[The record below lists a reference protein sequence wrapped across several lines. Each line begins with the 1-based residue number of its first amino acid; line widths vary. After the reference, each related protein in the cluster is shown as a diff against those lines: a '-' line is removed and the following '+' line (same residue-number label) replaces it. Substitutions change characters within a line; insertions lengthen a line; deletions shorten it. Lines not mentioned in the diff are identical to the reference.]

1 MRKLRGFAALI
12 LVLALVG
19 AVAGCT
25 KVDAVARVNG
35 DDITRAEFDRIYQQ
49 VVTQMGGELDEATAL
64 DYKRQL
70 LDMMIESVIVT
81 QEAENLGADLS
92 EEAIDAGIAE
102 LMGDSTDMEA
112 FEAQVTAA
120 GLTMEDLRKSVRD
133 QIAREFVTEK
143 AQSEADDQTLPE
155 TYSLLSHILVDDEAL
170 ANDLHAQL
178 VAGGDFA
185 ALASAN
191 STDPGSAANGGSLG
205 WATTSAYVPEFG
217 DAADALE
224 VSGLSA
230 PVKSDFGWHIILKED
245 QVESGAAL
253 AEAPDEL
260 KQILAAD
267 GGELALQEYVAKLR
281 ESAEIEYLDETLAPV
296 E

>member
-1 MRKLRGFAALI
+1 VRKLRGLAALI

-64 DYKRQL
+64 NYKRQL

-81 QEAENLGADLS
+81 QEAERLGADLS
-92 EEAIDAGIAE
+92 EEAIDAGITE
-102 LMGDSTDMEA
+102 LMGGSTDMEA
-112 FEAQVTAA
+112 FEAQVAAA

-133 QIAREFVTEK
+133 QIAREFVTEQ
-143 AQSEADDQTLPE
+143 AQSEADNETLSE
-155 TYSLLSHILVDDEAL
+155 TYSLLSHILVNDEAF

-185 ALASAN
+185 ELASVN
-191 STDPGSAANGGSLG
+191 SSDTGSAMNGGSLG
-205 WATTSAYVPEFG
+205 WSPTTAYVSELA

-224 VSGLSA
+224 VGALSA
-230 PVKSDFGWHIILKED
+230 PIKSDFGWHIILKVD
-245 QVESGAAL
+245 QVESGAAI
-253 AEAPDEL
+253 ADAPEEL
-260 KQILAAD
+260 QDILAAD
-267 GGELALQEYVAKLR
+267 GGELALQAYVAKLR